1 MKNIK
6 VGKSVAGVIVGL
18 VMAVLAAW
26 GIMHVIAGMAYVTT
40 DDAYVDGRVHPIA
53 SKVPGMVQK
62 VHVADNQ
69 LVKKGDVLIDI
80 DSADYQAKVKEA
92 EAMLAAQAARVA
104 EAQARVDGA
113 QSIFNVQSAIFKQA
127 KLDQARAKRLFSQG
141 VLSQEKLE
149 KALTGFDLAQAQLA
163 AAQEGIA
170 QAKATVVLEKAQI
183 ETRKAA
189 LEAANLNSGYTHIIS
204 PADGVVTKK
213 SAEEGNMVQSGQPM
227 MAIVA
232 LDDIW
237 VTANFKETQLEHV
250 HVGQHVALRVDTY
263 PGRVFSGQ
271 VHSMMAGTGA
281 AFSLFPPENALGNYV
296 KVVQRVP
303 VKIVF
308 DKDADKAH
316 ELRVGMSVTA
326 KIRVKEE

>member
-1 MKNIK
+1 MRNIN
-6 VGKSVAGVIVGL
+6 VGKSVAGVIAGL
-18 VMAVLAAW
+18 VMAALAVW

-40 DDAYVDGRVHPIA
+40 DDAYVDGRVHAIA
-53 SKVPGMVQK
+53 SKVPGMVLK
-62 VHVADNQ
+62 VHVTDNQ
-69 LVKKGDVLIDI
+69 PVKKGDVLIEI
-80 DSADYQAKVKEA
+80 DAADYQARVKEA

-104 EAQARVDGA
+104 EAQARVEGA
-113 QSIFNVQSAIFKQA
+113 QASFNVQAAVFKQA
-127 KLDQARAKRLFSQG
+127 KLDQARAQRLFSQG
-141 VLSQEKLE
+141 VLSKEKLE

-163 AAQEGIA
+163 AAQEGIM
-170 QAKATVVLEKAQI
+170 QARSTVMLEKAQI
-183 ETRKAA
+183 ETRQAA
-189 LEAANLNSGYTHIIS
+189 LEAANLNKSYTCITA
-204 PADGVVTKK
+204 PADGMVTKK
-213 SAEEGNMVQSGQPM
+213 SAEQGNMVQPGQPM

-250 HVGQHVALRVDTY
+250 HVGQHVSLRVDTY

-296 KVVQRVP
+296 KVVQRIP